1 MEGKIVLYSTATC
14 QKCKFLKQQL
24 QKNGID
30 FEVVDDVDKMLEL
43 GITMVPQLYDG
54 HSLMDYTQA
63 MRWLVEKSKE
73 VL

>member
-1 MEGKIVLYSTATC
+1 MEDKIVLYSTATC

-24 QKNGID
+24 QKYKID
-30 FEVVDDVDKMLEL
+30 FEVVDDIDKMLEL

-54 HSLMDYTQA
+54 HSLMNYTQA
-63 MRWLVEKSKE
+63 MRWLVDKSQE